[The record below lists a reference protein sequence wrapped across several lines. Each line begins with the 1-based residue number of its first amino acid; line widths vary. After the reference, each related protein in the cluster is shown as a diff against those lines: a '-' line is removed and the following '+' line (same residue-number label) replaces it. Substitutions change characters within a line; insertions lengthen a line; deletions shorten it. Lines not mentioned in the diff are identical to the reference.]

1 VPHHTVLGSVPD
13 LLRLL
18 AVPVLGWAAWRDVK
32 IRRVP
37 NSVWVPLALV
47 GLLAL
52 ALEAHDLQ
60 GAGGYWQLYLLQIAV
75 SLGIVA
81 PFGYLFWWFG
91 GFGGADAKALLVLTI
106 LFPTYPTFRLAV
118 GTFPLEATPLGVF
131 SLTILSN
138 TVVMGIAYPLVL
150 ALRNA
155 LRGHVALAMFI
166 GRPVEW
172 AQIPEEHGRLLET
185 PAGFSRQGLDLDAL
199 RMYLT
204 WRGTTLDA
212 IRETPEDFRDP
223 ATLPDEFDDPGDGRI
238 VADGGHDGPTVADA
252 DAADAGVADEN
263 DFDDAWGAEQFLDS
277 IEGSAYGTS
286 PVELRDG
293 LEVLVTEE
301 DVWISPGIPFL
312 VPMFFGLVASLTYGD
327 LLFAVLG
334 AVGLV

>member
-1 VPHHTVLGSVPD
+1 
-13 LLRLL
+13 
-18 AVPVLGWAAWRDVK
+18 VLGWAAWRDVK

-37 NSVWVPLALV
+37 NNVWVPLALV

-52 ALEAHDLQ
+52 ALDAHDLQ
-60 GAGGYWQLYLLQIAV
+60 GGGYWRLYLLQIAV

-91 GFGGADAKALLVLTI
+91 GFGGADAKALLVLTV
-106 LFPTYPTFRLAV
+106 LFPAYPTFRLAV
-118 GTFPLEATPLGVF
+118 GNVPMEATPLGVF

-138 TVVMGIAYPLVL
+138 TVLVGIAYPVVL

-172 AQIPEEHGRLLET
+172 AAVPDEHGRLLET

-204 WRGTTLDA
+204 WRGTSLDA
-212 IRETPEDFRDP
+212 VRENPDEFRDP
-223 ATLPDEFDDPGDGRI
+223 ATLPDEFNDPGDGRI
-238 VADGGHDGPTVADA
+238 VADGGRDGSTVAEADA
-252 DAADAGVADEN
+252 DADAEET
-263 DFDDAWGAEQFLDS
+263 DFDDPWGAEQFLDS

-286 PVELRDG
+286 PVGLRDG
-293 LEVLVTEE
+293 LEVLVTED

-312 VPMFFGLVASLTYGD
+312 VPMFFGLVAALTYGD
-327 LLFAVLG
+327 LLFAILR